1 MKILVV
7 FVLALA
13 LARLCLAEPVSSNAV
28 ASVGTVASVTNAPT
42 AKSSSAKSADG
53 ERSRWQ
59 CVAVTKSGTRCK
71 RKAVPGERLCRQHK
85 KIEGRGKSAGM
96 SVP

>member
-13 LARLCLAEPVSSNAV
+13 LARLCFAEPVSSNAV

-59 CVAVTKSGTRCK
+59 CAAVTKSGTRCK

-96 SVP
+96 SVR